1 MGVGESVNVGWDEL
15 FDCVSVPGTGCLVKL
30 PCRVFFCA
38 GFSGDPGSKSLRASC
53 QAPFV
58 AFVKESLDVVAC
70 CFCWLPFL
78 PRHLDYRDGVVPVDG
93 FNEDAL
99 LVGPAQD
106 GVWHVQLAKGGLDPD
121 EADDAFVGALCVLLP
136 APRVLYGC
144 CRGGGERLDPVSQ
157 CFAGAF
163 QCCDPFFVADVLLV
177 EDDADCFSVFRGG
190 GDGLLCAAEQGGF
203 TLSLVDQ
210 FVEGTRWR
218 TGLVPHW
225 PGMLVVPVARRQMTQ
240 TALGVVLLNIAAAA
254 CPWSSSAH
262 WLIARKGLASVCLLS
277 DAAKSLYW
285 VMGSDHSA

>member
-1 MGVGESVNVGWDEL
+1 MMWVSVNVGWDEL

-58 AFVKESLDVVAC
+58 AFVKESLDVVVC
-70 CFCWLPFL
+70 CVCWLPFL

-99 LVGPAQD
+99 LAGPAQD
-106 GVWHVQLAKGGLDPD
+106 GVWRVQLAKGGLDPD
-121 EADDAFVGALCVLLP
+121 EADDVFVGALYVLLP

-163 QCCDPFFVADVLLV
+163 QCCDPCFVADVLLV
-177 EDDADCFSVFRGG
+177 EDDAESFR
-190 GDGLLCAAEQGGF
+190 CV
-203 TLSLVDQ
+203 S
-210 FVEGTRWR
+210 W
-218 TGLVPHW
+218 W
-225 PGMLVVPVARRQMTQ
+225 
-240 TALGVVLLNIAAAA
+240 
-254 CPWSSSAH
+254 W
-262 WLIARKGLASVCLLS
+262 
-277 DAAKSLYW
+277 
-285 VMGSDHSA
+285 